1 MDSGPTSSDDEL
13 LANDNPPMVFMDNI
27 SASQDPADKRFMR
40 ALQIANRT
48 DMEHAIK
55 KGQLQVTMDQED
67 NDNGTDRIAGHDEDS
82 AYINLK
88 PSQSPKGGSPDGTP
102 RSGTNTRTQLFSGN
116 ATKVKIEPI
125 YEWPRYAEY
134 TDIAKG
140 PFGEKGRMSLNF
152 LCFKA

>member
-1 MDSGPTSSDDEL
+1 LDSGPTSSDDEL

-102 RSGTNTRTQLFSGN
+102 RSGTNTRAQLFSG
-116 ATKVKIEPI
+116 
-125 YEWPRYAEY
+125 
-134 TDIAKG
+134 
-140 PFGEKGRMSLNF
+140 
-152 LCFKA
+152 